1 MIQYTTPTLP
11 LEVKGVDLTPY
22 EVYVSIAQSRHELE
36 LHDVEVTYDSESK
49 VTTIL
54 VALTQ
59 EQTGSL
65 RPGKA
70 KVQVNWV
77 DQVGKRNATTIR
89 EVDVL
94 SNLLDRVVEY
104 GSD

>member
-1 MIQYTTPTLP
+1 MEI
-11 LEVKGVDLTPY
+11 
-22 EVYVSIAQSRHELE
+22 R
-36 LHDVEVTYDSESK
+36 DVEVTYDGTGN

-54 VALTQ
+54 ASLTQ

-77 DQVGKRNATTIR
+77 GIGSFRDATTIR